1 MAGMK
6 FNADIDLEKIV
17 KLRQEIDK
25 LKKSLIEIASVHN
38 SDAAVKALEKQ
49 LASALKKLEKYKDK
63 YVQTQQARIDQEKA
77 ASEQIKKQV
86 VDHE

>member
-25 LKKSLIEIASVHN
+25 LKKSLIEMR
-38 SDAAVKALEKQ
+38 Q
-49 LASALKKLEKYKDK
+49 
-63 YVQTQQARIDQEKA
+63 
-77 ASEQIKKQV
+77 
-86 VDHE
+86 

>member
-6 FNADIDLEKIV
+6 FTADIDIKNII

-25 LKKSLIEIASVHN
+25 LKKSLIEIASVPN

-49 LASALKKLEKYKDK
+49 LSTALKKLEEYKDK
-63 YVQTQQARIDQEKA
+63 YGPNS
-77 ASEQIKKQV
+77 ASEIGSRKSCFRANK
-86 VDHE
+86 EATKRN

>member
-25 LKKSLIEIASVHN
+25 
-38 SDAAVKALEKQ
+38 
-49 LASALKKLEKYKDK
+49 
-63 YVQTQQARIDQEKA
+63 
-77 ASEQIKKQV
+77 IKKISY
-86 VDHE
+86 